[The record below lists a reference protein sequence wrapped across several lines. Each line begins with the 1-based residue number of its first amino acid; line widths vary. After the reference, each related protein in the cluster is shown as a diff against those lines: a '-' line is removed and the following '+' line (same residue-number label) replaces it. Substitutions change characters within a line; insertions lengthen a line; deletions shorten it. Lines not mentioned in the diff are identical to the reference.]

1 MPEASPP
8 LPPQSPAIL
17 EEHDANFIKE
27 TIRRF
32 YGEDAVIRN
41 YGPDPDSLQLHVE
54 ANVGRDMRLYDCL
67 GVLFTRIDRPSVS
80 LERTKRGSKIHGSA
94 KIAYRQGVII

>member
-1 MPEASPP
+1 MPAASPP
-8 LPPQSPAIL
+8 LPPQKPALL
-17 EEHDANFIKE
+17 EQHEAKFIRE
-27 TIRRF
+27 TIKRF

-67 GVLFTRIDRPSVS
+67 GVLFTRIERPSVS
-80 LERTKRGSKIHGSA
+80 LEITKRGSKIHGSA

>member
-1 MPEASPP
+1 MPEASSP
-8 LPPQSPAIL
+8 LPPQNPAML
-17 EEHDANFIKE
+17 EEHEAKFIRQ
-27 TIRRF
+27 TIERF

-67 GVLFTRIDRPSVS
+67 GVLFTRIQRPSVS
-80 LERTKRGSKIHGSA
+80 LEITKRGSKILGSA

>member
-1 MPEASPP
+1 MPKASPP
-8 LPPQSPAIL
+8 LLPQNPTML
-17 EEHDANFIKE
+17 EEQEANFIRE
-27 TIRRF
+27 TIKRF

-41 YGPDPDSLQLHVE
+41 YGPNPDSLQLHVE

-67 GVLFTRIDRPSVS
+67 GVLFTRIERPSVS
-80 LERTKRGSKIHGSA
+80 LEVTKRGSKIHGPA